1 MCWEQLKVQAPS
13 SGGAGD
19 THLGILL
26 IRLIR
31 NGLRAMRAA
40 LLVVV
45 VVCVLVLVFMRVPLN
60 RTLVLR

>member
-40 LLVVV
+40 LLV
-45 VVCVLVLVFMRVPLN
+45 LLLSAFSFWFL
-60 RTLVLR
+60 